1 MEYSKKVIRNG
12 RITMGLAIIANFIP
26 AIYVGLRYD
35 VMPTWGTIFQI
46 WGIVAAS
53 YGISWIVQPIAYYP
67 TMGAAGSY
75 IGWLAGSCGDI
86 RMPAATMAQK
96 VAGVE
101 PGTHEGDVVGTIG
114 VSCSVLVSASLI
126 TIFVLLGT
134 QIIPL
139 LPEFITSSFSYILP
153 ALFGAIFADQARK
166 NLKSGLLTL
175 VFGVAILYFG
185 SMLGINGGIL
195 TLLVILMGI
204 LISRFF
210 YVQGKKAA
218 AQ

>member
-1 MEYSKKVIRNG
+1 M
-12 RITMGLAIIANFIP
+12 
-26 AIYVGLRYD
+26 
-35 VMPTWGTIFQI
+35 
-46 WGIVAAS
+46 
-53 YGISWIVQPIAYYP
+53 
-67 TMGAAGSY
+67 
-75 IGWLAGSCGDI
+75 
-86 RMPAATMAQK
+86 
-96 VAGVE
+96 
-101 PGTHEGDVVGTIG
+101 
-114 VSCSVLVSASLI
+114 LVSASLI
-126 TIFVLLGT
+126 TLFVLLGT

-204 LISRFF
+204 LVSRFF

-218 AQ
+218 AK